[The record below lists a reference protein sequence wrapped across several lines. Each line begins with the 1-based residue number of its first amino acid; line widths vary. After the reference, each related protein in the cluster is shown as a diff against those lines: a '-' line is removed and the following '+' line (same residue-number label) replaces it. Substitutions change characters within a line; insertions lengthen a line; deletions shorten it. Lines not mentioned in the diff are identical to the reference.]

1 MATDP
6 HPCGIIERGA
16 AQPPVIEQETTGLDQ
31 IDLDREAR
39 GEAQQSAGILRD
51 IGLEQGEA
59 QIGLFREGLRTY
71 RAHYRNAHEAGQAA
85 VLCGSLSHSSASSS
99 V

>member
-16 AQPPVIEQETTGLDQ
+16 AKPPVIQQETTRLDQ
-31 IDLDREAR
+31 VDLDRQA
-39 GEAQQSAGILRD
+39 GSEAQQSAGILRD

-59 QIGLFREGLRTY
+59 QIVNSGLACERYWR
-71 RAHYRNAHEAGQAA
+71 HYRNAPSAGLAA
-85 VLCGSLSHSSASSS
+85 VLCGSLSHSSASST